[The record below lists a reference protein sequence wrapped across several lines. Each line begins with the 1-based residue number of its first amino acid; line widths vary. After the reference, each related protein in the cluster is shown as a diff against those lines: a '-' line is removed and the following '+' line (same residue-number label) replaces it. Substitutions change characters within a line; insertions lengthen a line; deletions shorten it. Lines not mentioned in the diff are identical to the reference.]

1 MTKSELK
8 QLIKEC
14 INEVFTGPYTHS
26 NNIIDDEIK
35 IVSIAIGYENEIKEY
50 IPKMVEI
57 GKYEFDTDVIFTKN
71 FKEPYEKEN
80 EKLPDNHIKVKTHFT
95 ITGITDE
102 PDKVEILKSLK
113 ELQEE
118 LTMWSIS
125 KNLANIDFYFIV
137 EQ

>member
-8 QLIKEC
+8 QLINEC
-14 INEVFTGPYTHS
+14 INEVFTGPYNHS

-35 IVSIAIGYENEIKEY
+35 IVSIAIGYENEIKKY

-57 GKYEFDTDVIFTKN
+57 VKYEFDIDVTFTKN
-71 FKEPYEKEN
+71 FEEPYEKEDK
-80 EKLPDNHIKVKTHFT
+80 KLPDNHIEVKTRFT

-102 PDKVEILKSLK
+102 NDKVEIIKTLKK
-113 ELQEE
+113 LQHE

-125 KNLANIDFYFIV
+125 NDLANIDFGFNV
-137 EQ
+137 EK